1 MVPLRIA
8 ILSDD
13 RLFCEG
19 VLRLLPGDI
28 ALEVTMFENGAL
40 TPALRMIQDIVLL
53 DARVTGSL
61 TTCAV
66 LSSPRGPSIIFV
78 SAPDDDRWAE
88 HALSV
93 GARGILTKTSQG
105 TELAK
110 AIRIV
115 SEGGIW
121 ARRRWLA
128 ASLEH
133 LSSAVRPKSSSAP
146 AQLASR
152 LTQREREVFHYAAM
166 GAGNKELADRLGI
179 SESTVKVHLTHI
191 FQKLGVNGRAELAA
205 AYHGLLPATDF
216 PHRPVAIKRL
226 A

>member
-1 MVPLRIA
+1 MVPLRVA

-19 VLRLLPGDI
+19 VLRLLPVDVS
-28 ALEVTMFENGAL
+28 LEVTTYENGPL
-40 TPALRMIQDIVLL
+40 PPALRMIQDIVLL
-53 DARVTGSL
+53 DARMTGSL

-66 LSSPRGPSIIFV
+66 LSMPRGPSVVFV

-88 HALSV
+88 NALSV
-93 GARGILTKTSQG
+93 GARGILTKTAHG

-110 AIRIV
+110 AIRVV

-133 LSSAVRPKSSSAP
+133 LSTAVRPNSAS
-146 AQLASR
+146 ASVQLASR
-152 LTQREREVFHYAAM
+152 LSQREREVFHYAAM

-191 FQKLGVNGRAELAA
+191 FQKFGVNGRAELAA
-205 AYHGLLPATDF
+205 AYHGLLPAADF
-216 PHRPVAIKRL
+216 PSRPVATKHL